1 MLTMLKLAI
10 RQPLLQIT
18 YKSKVHLRSVYDE
31 NIYSLGFSLC
41 FSEALKNYS
50 NFSNKL
56 NIFKTR
62 KRQKKKKKLDKRVSR
77 ASQTIEVNVA
87 LTQFYLQLYSINL
100 HYRFLLFKIAFFVK
114 SYERE
119 TRYFVIVI
127 SSTVQFTI
135 LWNLQQSIYIY
146 NCYDQLLPDA
156 SWLRNNWNRFFDTF
170 EAVIWLNCL
179 KNFYKKD
186 DGRRKRAREREK
198 KLRIANVIRMG
209 RAREIERD
217 EDQLRGT
224 DKDGVFH

>member
-62 KRQKKKKKLDKRVSR
+62 KRKRKLDKRLSR

-87 LTQFYLQLYSINL
+87 LTQFYLQLYSIKL
-100 HYRFLLFKIAFFVK
+100 HYRFVF
-114 SYERE
+114 
-119 TRYFVIVI
+119 
-127 SSTVQFTI
+127 
-135 LWNLQQSIYIY
+135 
-146 NCYDQLLPDA
+146 
-156 SWLRNNWNRFFDTF
+156 
-170 EAVIWLNCL
+170 L
-179 KNFYKKD
+179 K
-186 DGRRKRAREREK
+186 
-198 KLRIANVIRMG
+198 
-209 RAREIERD
+209 
-217 EDQLRGT
+217 
-224 DKDGVFH
+224 

>member
-62 KRQKKKKKLDKRVSR
+62 KRQKKKLNKRVSR

-135 LWNLQQSIYIY
+135 L
-146 NCYDQLLPDA
+146 
-156 SWLRNNWNRFFDTF
+156 
-170 EAVIWLNCL
+170 
-179 KNFYKKD
+179 
-186 DGRRKRAREREK
+186 
-198 KLRIANVIRMG
+198 
-209 RAREIERD
+209 
-217 EDQLRGT
+217 
-224 DKDGVFH
+224 